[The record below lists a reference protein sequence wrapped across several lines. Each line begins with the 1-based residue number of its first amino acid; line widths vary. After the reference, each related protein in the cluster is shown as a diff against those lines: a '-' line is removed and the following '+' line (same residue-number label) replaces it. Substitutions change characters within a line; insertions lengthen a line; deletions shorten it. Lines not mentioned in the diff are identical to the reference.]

1 MKTSKTDQIRSTFQK
16 IADMV
21 TPTMGARGRLA
32 VLNDEFS
39 RPILTDDGV
48 TVAKEAFGMQGFER
62 MIAISMIEA
71 ANNTE
76 KKAYDGTTLTI
87 LLTNEFY
94 KQGLRWIKQGMH
106 PQKAADQIYEL
117 ANQARQHLKDYR
129 IPLDQK
135 LVGP

>member
-1 MKTSKTDQIRSTFQK
+1 MRTSKIDVVAKTFSK

-62 MIAISMIEA
+62 MIAVSMIEA

-87 LLTNEFY
+87 LLTNGFY
-94 KQGLRWIKQGMH
+94 KQGLRWIRRGMH
-106 PQKAADQIYEL
+106 PS
-117 ANQARQHLKDYR
+117 
-129 IPLDQK
+129 
-135 LVGP
+135 